1 MDGTNVKYSRTPNEL
16 HKIWRRS
23 LRKMSE
29 KSVLLLVLQD
39 NTILKEKDKYTHQ
52 CQKYR
57 LFLVGQLVCN
67 FIAHFLNLFLQQTH
81 CLEKQ
86 EKYLLHWEAVKFDH
100 LISAVSS
107 HSEDHFHDSLSLA
120 QKRDTQTW
128 AMSNRC
134 LSVCLETDPRAL
146 CRRRGRHWHP
156 VSDLGHGGKPEPFT
170 FIFIKMWKHPLH

>member
-39 NTILKEKDKYTHQ
+39 NTILKEKDKHTHQ

-67 FIAHFLNLFLQQTH
+67 FIAHFLNLCLQQTH

-146 CRRRGRHWHP
+146 CRRRGA
-156 VSDLGHGGKPEPFT
+156 
-170 FIFIKMWKHPLH
+170 PLASRQWSGTWRQTRTLHIYIY